1 MSFFTAQKTMSGRTF
16 VALFFFAVAVVHT
29 GAYIL
34 YMIDI
39 PYFGLDAIRQHQTQ
53 KLEEADED
61 IDTIFVGDSSLGN
74 AINEELFTTLHGE
87 ETMNLALM
95 QGYGMMGS
103 LQMAAYAT
111 ALHPEIRNI
120 VFFQTIKIW
129 SGSFDHERFLELEHA
144 TSRDVDATAFFG
156 WRMAF
161 ERVRH
166 YTNFREYVRFAK
178 YVSGHAFDQKAFE
191 NGYIQQSRATYR
203 SGDINPK
210 KQEFVEAIH
219 PDMEKAY
226 ALIDAF
232 CKAKSVNCVFVYGP
246 IHEEIYNRLSPQYRE
261 RIATVL
267 DTAQSLTPLSDIT
280 TLTNEYMGD
289 EMSHVHVVYK
299 DILTNTYFEKLAPL
313 LK

>member
-1 MSFFTAQKTMSGRTF
+1 MRSRTF
-16 VALFFFAVAVVHT
+16 VALFFFAVIAVHV

-34 YMIDI
+34 YIIDI

-53 KLEEADED
+53 KLEQAHGD

-74 AINEELFTTLHGE
+74 AINEELFTTLRGK

-103 LQMAAYAT
+103 LQMATYAT
-111 ALHPEIRNI
+111 ELHPEIQNI

-129 SGSFDHERFLELEHA
+129 SGSFDHERFFELEHA
-144 TSRDVDATAFFG
+144 TSRDVDATVFFG

-161 ERVRH
+161 ERIRH

-178 YVSGHAFDQKAFE
+178 YVMGHAFDQKAFE
-191 NGYIQQSRATYR
+191 NGYIKQSGATYR
-203 SGDINPK
+203 SGDINPQ

-219 PDMEKAY
+219 PDTEKAY
-226 ALIDAF
+226 AMIDAF
-232 CKAKSVNCVFVYGP
+232 CTARAINCIFVYGP
-246 IHEEIYNRLSPQYRE
+246 IHEVVYGRLSAAYRE
-261 RIATVL
+261 RIISVL
-267 DTAQSLTPLSDIT
+267 DTAETLTPLRVIT
-280 TLTNEYMGD
+280 PLENEYMGD

-299 DILTNTYFEKLAPL
+299 DTLTNTYFETLAPF